1 MRPEARDCRRL
12 LLIRRKALGDAL
24 VTLPAV
30 AQVAAAFP
38 GARIDLVIDRA
49 LAGVVADLLAERPTE
64 TGPAVTVVPYP
75 HADGRPWLAWLR
87 AQRYD
92 LVIDWLGS
100 PRTALWTALSGARLR
115 VGYDLP
121 RRRWA
126 YNVRVPRNRD
136 GGLALRGF
144 AGEAFL
150 DPLRALGLAATPW
163 RAEPTAA
170 PGSGPTPAAVTAEG
184 GPSPFAA
191 WLAAWLASG
200 SGPRAVLVMSATWPA
215 KAWPARHVAGLWRQL
230 DAAGVRAV
238 LAPGPGD
245 EALVA
250 ALTGDL
256 PAAAVAPPSTLA
268 EMAVL
273 LRRCDVF
280 VGTDNGLRHLA
291 ARLGVPTVTVFGP
304 TDPAGWNP
312 PGPRHVSLRTGEPC
326 SPCDLKECPVPGR
339 PCLERLEPGPV
350 AAATLAL
357 LAAADGAPAMPADGG
372 KGPTTCAT

>member
-1 MRPEARDCRRL
+1 MRPDARDCRRL

-30 AQVAAAFP
+30 AQLAAAFP
-38 GARIDLVIDRA
+38 GARVDLVIDRA
-49 LAGVVADLLAERPTE
+49 LCGLVADL
-64 TGPAVTVVPYP
+64 GPRVRVVPYP
-75 HADGRPWLAWLR
+75 HADGTPWLRWLR

-92 LVIDWLGS
+92 LVVDWLGS

-126 YNVRVPRNRD
+126 YNVRVPRNRQGD
-136 GGLALRGF
+136 LALRGF

-150 DPLRALGLAATPW
+150 DPLRALGLEPTPW
-163 RAEPTAA
+163 RTDGDA
-170 PGSGPTPAAVTAEG
+170 GRPAAAA
-184 GPSPFAA
+184 GPSPPAGPEAAGPGFAA
-191 WLAAWLASG
+191 WLEAWLAASRA
-200 SGPRAVLVMSATWPA
+200 PRAVLVMSATWPA
-215 KAWPARHVAGLWRQL
+215 KAWPARHVAGLWRRL
-230 DAAGVRAV
+230 EAAGVRAV

-250 ALTGDL
+250 ALAGDL
-256 PAAAVAPPSTLA
+256 PAAAVAPPSTLG
-268 EMAVL
+268 EMAAL

-312 PGPRHVSLRTGEPC
+312 PGARHVSVRTGEPC
-326 SPCDLKECPVPGR
+326 SPCDLTECPVPGR
-339 PCLERLEPGPV
+339 PCLEGLEPGPV
-350 AAATLAL
+350 ADAVLAL
-357 LAAADGAPAMPADGG
+357 VAARDRPGAVPAGG
-372 KGPTTCAT
+372 GEGPDPCAT

>member
-1 MRPEARDCRRL
+1 MRPEARGCRRL

-38 GARIDLVIDRA
+38 AARIDLVIDRA
-49 LAGVVADLLAERPTE
+49 LAGLVAGLLSELPTGA
-64 TGPAVTVVPYP
+64 GPGVTVVPYP
-75 HADGRPWLAWLR
+75 HADGRSWLPWLR

-136 GGLALRGF
+136 GELALRGF

-150 DPLRALGLAATPW
+150 DPLRALGLDVTPW
-163 RAEPTAA
+163 RAVAAGAGPAPTC
-170 PGSGPTPAAVTAEG
+170 VTAEG
-184 GPSPFAA
+184 GASPFAA
-191 WLAAWLASG
+191 WLADWLAG
-200 SGPRAVLVMSATWPA
+200 GPGPRAVLVMSATWPA
-215 KAWPARHVAGLWRQL
+215 KAWPARHVAGLWRRL

-245 EALVA
+245 EGLRA
-250 ALTGDL
+250 DL
-256 PAAAVAPPSTLA
+256 AGHLPPAAVAPPSTLA
-268 EMAVL
+268 EMATL

-312 PGPRHVSLRTGEPC
+312 PGPRHVSVRTGESC
-326 SPCDLKECPVPGR
+326 SPCDLTECPVPGR

-357 LAAADGAPAMPADGG
+357 LAAGGSRAMPADGG